1 MAHVLPAGRIGKNP
15 LHWPRGIA
23 AILEGRRM
31 ALRLF
36 ESFQPSAVIGFGGYP
51 AFPALWAA
59 TSAGIPSVIHEQ
71 NAVLGRVNR
80 FLAGR
85 VDAIATSYREVE
97 RLKHKLQDKVH
108 LVGNPIRAEV
118 LALREQPF
126 PPLPRMACC
135 VCWSTGGAAEGAGVL
150 EPVVP
155 DGLAM
160 LPAALRSRL
169 QVTQQ
174 CRPEDIEAVRERYA
188 SHGIPAELGTYFE
201 NMAER
206 LADAHLFIG
215 RAGASTVAELTAV
228 GRPAILV
235 PLPIAT
241 DDHQAVNTREICA
254 AGGARMIR
262 QDRFT
267 APELAK
273 QIQAIAMNPQ
283 TLATAAH
290 AAWNCGYPNAV
301 SDLATW
307 SKVSAARAD
316 GRDPRGRQSG
326 CGDCNARGSGMKA
339 VGTDIGTIHFV
350 GIGGIGMSGIAE
362 VMHNLGY
369 SVQGSG
375 IAEGYVVEGLRQRG
389 IKVMIGH
396 AAENLGDAAVVV
408 TSTAVKRDNPEV
420 VAALEN
426 RIPVVRRAEMLAELM
441 RLKRTVAVAGTHG
454 KTTTTSMV
462 AALLD
467 AGGVDPTVINGG
479 IINSYGSN
487 ARLGSPTAHRE
498 AETAKAHRG

>member
-1 MAHVLPAGRIGKNP
+1 MSGPSRHYVLAAGGTGGHLIPAFALAVELERRGHHVALITDDRGSRLPGKPHSLVAHVLPAGRLGKNP
-15 LHWPRGIA
+15 LHWPKGIE
-23 AILEGRRM
+23 AILEGKRM

-36 ESFQPSAVIGFGGYP
+36 DSFQPSAVIGFGGYP

-59 TSAGIPSVIHEQ
+59 TGAGIPSVIHEQ

-85 VDAIATSYREVE
+85 VNAIATSYRQVE
-97 RLKHKLQDKVH
+97 RLKPKHAHKVH
-108 LVGNPIRAEV
+108 LIGNPVRAEV

-126 PPLPRMACC
+126 PAFSEDGLLR
-135 VCWSTGGAAEGAGVL
+135 VLVTGGSQGAGIL
-150 EPVVP
+150 SQVVP

-160 LPAALRSRL
+160 LPTALRNRL

-174 CRPEDIEAVRERYA
+174 CRPEDIEAVRDRYA
-188 SHGIPAELGTYFE
+188 SHEIPAELGTYFE

-241 DDHQAVNTREICA
+241 DDHQAFNTAEICA

-267 APELAK
+267 GAELAK

-301 SDLATW
+301 SDLADLVE
-307 SKVSAARAD
+307 SFGGAPLMDVIRLADSAEAAA
-316 GRDPRGRQSG
+316 S
-326 CGDCNARGSGMKA
+326 A
-339 VGTDIGTIHFV
+339 
-350 GIGGIGMSGIAE
+350 
-362 VMHNLGY
+362 
-369 SVQGSG
+369 QG
-375 IAEGYVVEGLRQRG
+375 A
-389 IKVMIGH
+389 M
-396 AAENLGDAAVVV
+396 A
-408 TSTAVKRDNPEV
+408 
-420 VAALEN
+420 
-426 RIPVVRRAEMLAELM
+426 
-441 RLKRTVAVAGTHG
+441 
-454 KTTTTSMV
+454 
-462 AALLD
+462 
-467 AGGVDPTVINGG
+467 
-479 IINSYGSN
+479 
-487 ARLGSPTAHRE
+487 
-498 AETAKAHRG
+498 